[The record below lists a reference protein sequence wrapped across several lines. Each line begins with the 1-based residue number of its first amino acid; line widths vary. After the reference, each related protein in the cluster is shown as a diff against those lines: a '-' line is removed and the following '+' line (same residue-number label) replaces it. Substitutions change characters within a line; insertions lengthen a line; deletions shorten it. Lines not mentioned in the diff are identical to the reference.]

1 MLLSAFLRGLF
12 GKRSGNR
19 PKTAEESASDAYWD
33 DLKADKNP
41 FVKFLINLNQAY
53 NPNHD
58 WFDYSDMQNTIGS
71 VKDKYT
77 GTGLTTAEQQANE
90 FSANEAQKARDW
102 EEYMSNTSYQRMV
115 TDMSKAGVNPA
126 MALSS
131 GQIGTPSSP
140 SPTSVS
146 PVGGNMSDLMALFS
160 LPYQIKNIKAQTENI
175 QADTQKKS
183 AETTGINLDNSWKD
197 IMNGLDAESK
207 EIGIKLTADKRSE
220 IAQNIKESEE
230 RCAKLREETKSE
242 SERRLLYESE
252 KALNG
257 AKVWQIAEMMPYEKA
272 LSQAKT
278 EAEKASASVAFVQA
292 AYQKKLIDA
301 GYIYALV
308 NQIHSDTAKTQT
320 EEFGQWLKNSV
331 FENQNDAWLNLPDTA
346 LGEVSYN
353 LTQALGILRWAIT
366 GK

>member
-1 MLLSAFLRGLF
+1 MLLAAFLRGLF
-12 GKRSGNR
+12 GKRSGSR
-19 PKTAEESASDAYWD
+19 PRSDAEIASDNYWGE
-33 DLKADKNP
+33 LKADKNP
-41 FVKFLINLNQAY
+41 FVKFLINLNQSM

-58 WFDYSDMQNTIGS
+58 WFDYRDMQNTIGS

-115 TDMSKAGVNPA
+115 TDMQKAGVNPA

-140 SPTSVS
+140 SPSSVS

-183 AETTGINLDNSWKD
+183 AETTGLNIDNSWKD
-197 IMNGLDAESK
+197 YLNGLDAESTK
-207 EIGIKLTADKRSE
+207 ARTSLTRSE
-220 IAQNIKESEE
+220 EKQIYQNIDESVA
-230 RCAKLREETKSE
+230 RISKMREETKSE
-242 SERRLLYESE
+242 KEKQLLYQSERCLNDA
-252 KALNG
+252 KA
-257 AKVWQIAEMMPYEKA
+257 WQIKEMVPYDQA

-278 EAEKASASVAFVQA
+278 DAEIASASLAFAQA
-292 AYQKKLIDA
+292 AYQKGLIDQGYISALVEKTWQEAFGA
-301 GYIYALV
+301 GYDTDRKALENIIYE
-308 NQIHSDTAKTQT
+308 H
-320 EEFGQWLKNSV
+320 
-331 FENQNDAWLNLPDTA
+331 QNDAWLHMPETFVGKA
-346 LGEVSYN
+346 AYEF
-353 LTQALGILRWAIT
+353 TQGLGILRWT
-366 GK
+366 MKGK

>member
-1 MLLSAFLRGLF
+1 MLLAAFLRGLF
-12 GKRSGNR
+12 GKRSGSR
-19 PKTAEESASDAYWD
+19 PRSDAEIASDNYWD
-33 DLKADKNP
+33 ELKADKNP
-41 FVKFLINLNQAY
+41 FVKFLINLNQSM

-58 WFDYSDMQNTIGS
+58 WFDYTDMQNTIGS

-77 GTGLTTAEQQANE
+77 GTGLTNAEQEANA
-90 FSANEAQKARDW
+90 FSAQEAQKARDW

-115 TDMSKAGVNPA
+115 TDMQKAGVNPA

-175 QADTQKKS
+175 QADTSKKQS
-183 AETTGINLDNSWKD
+183 ETTGINLDNSWKD
-197 IMNGLDAESK
+197 IMNGLEAEGK
-207 EIGIKLTADKRSE
+207 QEANKLTSQQRE
-220 IAQNIKESEE
+220 QIVQNIKESER
-230 RCAKLREETKSE
+230 RCAKLREETNSE
-242 SERRLLYESE
+242 VYKQLLYESE
-252 KALNG
+252 ECLNRAKA
-257 AKVWQIAEMMPYEKA
+257 WQIAEMVPYEKA
-272 LSQAKT
+272 LAQAKT
-278 EAEKASASVAFVQA
+278 EAEKASAAVAFVQA

-331 FENQNDAWLNLPDTA
+331 FENQNDAWLNLPDSA

-353 LTQALGILRWAIT
+353 LTQALGILRWAIS